1 LDKNSRLERQTYLPL
16 QPAVCACYNFPPG
29 LYWIAAIQS
38 LEAFLTKRAT
48 AQPSKYDPSAPK
60 VSRREQL
67 RKERRS
73 RSMRWNVLVLGILV
87 VALAAVAWYVFAIQ
101 RPGPL
106 PGELVI
112 PDEGSAVYP
121 TGQQIPYQH
130 YPPSSGG
137 HYADAAPWGFSS
149 TPMPEGNYVTNL
161 AHGGV
166 VYLYYCPTACPDLE
180 KQLKDFYSKAPPDK
194 TYNTV
199 RILISPYQRQL
210 PTQIVA
216 LAWDHELDLPQFNQD
231 LMLRWYLRFVDLGPA
246 VQP

>member
-1 LDKNSRLERQTYLPL
+1 
-16 QPAVCACYNFPPG
+16 
-29 LYWIAAIQS
+29 
-38 LEAFLTKRAT
+38 LTKRAA

-67 RKERRS
+67 RQGRRRRS
-73 RSMRWNVLVLGILV
+73 LFWNVLVLGII
-87 VALAAVAWYVFAIQ
+87 VAFLAAIGWYAFANL
-101 RPGPL
+101 RPGAL
-106 PGELVI
+106 PGEVVI
-112 PDEGSAVYP
+112 PDEGAAVYP
-121 TGQQIPYQH
+121 AGQQIPYQH

-137 HYADAAPWGFSS
+137 QYADPAPWGFSS
-149 TPMPEGNYVTNL
+149 APVPEGTYLTNL
-161 AHGGV
+161 ARGGI

-180 KQLKDFYSKAPPDK
+180 QQLKDFYKKAPPDK

-216 LAWDHELDLPQFNQD
+216 LAWDHQLDLAQFNQD
-231 LMLRWYLRFVDLGPA
+231 LLLRWYQRFVDQGPD

>member
-1 LDKNSRLERQTYLPL
+1 
-16 QPAVCACYNFPPG
+16 
-29 LYWIAAIQS
+29 

-67 RKERRS
+67 RQERRR
-73 RSMRWNVLVLGILV
+73 RSMFWNVLVLGIIVIV
-87 VALAAVAWYVFAIQ
+87 VAAVAWYVFAIQ

-106 PGELVI
+106 PGEVVI
-112 PDEGSAVYP
+112 ADEGVAVYP
-121 TGQQIPYQH
+121 AGNPISYQH

-137 HYADAAPWGFSS
+137 HYTDPAPWGFSS
-149 TPMPEGNYVTNL
+149 TPVPEGNYLTNL
-161 AHGGV
+161 AHGGI
-166 VYLYYCPTACPDLE
+166 VYLYYCATACPGVE
-180 KQLKDFYSKAPPDK
+180 QQLQDFYKKAPPDK

-199 RILISPYQRQL
+199 RILISPYTRPL

-231 LMLRWYLRFVDLGPA
+231 LMLRWYQRFVDLGPDM
-246 VQP
+246 QP

>member
-1 LDKNSRLERQTYLPL
+1 M
-16 QPAVCACYNFPPG
+16 
-29 LYWIAAIQS
+29 
-38 LEAFLTKRAT
+38 TKRAT

-67 RKERRS
+67 RQERRR
-73 RSMRWNVLVLGILV
+73 RSLFWNSVILGSIVLF
-87 VALAAVAWYVFAIQ
+87 LAFVAWYVFANQ

-106 PGELVI
+106 PGELII
-112 PDEGSAVYP
+112 PDEGAAVYP
-121 TGQQIPYQH
+121 AGQTIPYQT

-137 HYADAAPWGFSS
+137 HYADPAPWGFSS
-149 TPMPEGNYVTNL
+149 TPVPEGTYLTNL
-161 AHGGV
+161 ARGGV
-166 VYLYYCPTACPDLE
+166 VYLYYCATACPDVE
-180 KQLKDFYSKAPPDK
+180 QQLQDFYNKAAPDK

-216 LAWDHELDLPQFNQD
+216 LAWDHELNLPQFNQD
-231 LMLRWYLRFVDLGPA
+231 LMSRWYERFVDLGPD